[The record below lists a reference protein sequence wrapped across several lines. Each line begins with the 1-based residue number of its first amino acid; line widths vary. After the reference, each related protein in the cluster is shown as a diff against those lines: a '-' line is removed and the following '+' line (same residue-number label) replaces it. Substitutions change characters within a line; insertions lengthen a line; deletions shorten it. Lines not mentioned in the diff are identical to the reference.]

1 MCGFFFVYSKKKIRE
16 QDRVKYRKNALK
28 YLHNRGPDGSGE
40 DYGNNYFAFHTRLA
54 ITGDRSQPITKNNL
68 VILYNGEIY
77 NDWKKYS
84 DNYSDADFLSNF
96 IVKNSSKNFGNLDGE
111 YAIVIYDK
119 LRNTLKLLSDPFAT
133 KPMYWAVSN
142 NTFMVSSYDQTL
154 KDLKINEKK
163 INQIRPNSCITFN
176 FSKNFTKKIKFPV
189 KKFYFNPKKKST
201 YKDFS
206 KSFELAIKKRTMN
219 TSKKIFVPL
228 SSGHDSGLIA
238 AILDNLKVAF
248 TSYYVKYGEDKKIL
262 DKRLFYLK
270 TNKKIK
276 INEVKVTDKL
286 AKKERK
292 FLKKK
297 APYFNVNTHYRPYF
311 SDDFRDIPGM
321 IALSLICKLSRKD
334 KNLIQLSGQ
343 GADEIISDYYHPS
356 TNSKRS
362 TIKGNWSNVR
372 KPWPNFYGRWNKIN
386 LGVTERIAGANG
398 IETRYPF
405 LDYNVV
411 QSYLFLPAELKSI
424 AYKAP
429 INFMLKK
436 FNFPSSYIKQ
446 GFAGFKS
453 SRNHSKKYKKNGKI

>member
-1 MCGFFFVYSKKKIRE
+1 
-16 QDRVKYRKNALK
+16 
-28 YLHNRGPDGSGE
+28 
-40 DYGNNYFAFHTRLA
+40 
-54 ITGDRSQPITKNNL
+54 
-68 VILYNGEIY
+68 
-77 NDWKKYS
+77 
-84 DNYSDADFLSNF
+84 
-96 IVKNSSKNFGNLDGE
+96 
-111 YAIVIYDK
+111 
-119 LRNTLKLLSDPFAT
+119 
-133 KPMYWAVSN
+133 
-142 NTFMVSSYDQTL
+142 
-154 KDLKINEKK
+154 
-163 INQIRPNSCITFN
+163 
-176 FSKNFTKKIKFPV
+176 
-189 KKFYFNPKKKST
+189 
-201 YKDFS
+201 
-206 KSFELAIKKRTMN
+206 MN

-270 TNKKIK
+270 KNKKIK